1 MLNAEPQPRPDA
13 RPGGRPRGGGPG
25 APIGGPGGGGPG
37 GPGGGLPGA
46 EVRPGPAVVVP
57 PPAPPLEVRPAPPP
71 APPRIE
77 QPRPVQAP
85 AEQPNT
91 LQGDRKY
98 LYRETENLA
107 PNDTR
112 GPLYDA
118 MRRLNAQWLDK
129 GEVRW
134 MSIARVSAIPIIG
147 GIIGGILK
155 PFQARGWME
164 MPVPVGAKP
173 ILKPFTGV
181 LEHGAKF
188 VPPSTTEYLIGAV
201 GNIGIAGAVA
211 GVLSPI
217 VSGLRRLTGE
227 NAFSQFARFANR
239 REDRGLLSRLVH
251 GAESRALKF
260 LFLREDRDTQ
270 QLLRIFDQRTDV
282 NAINIGSR
290 DRLNDLMA
298 AGVMAEMKAQMI
310 AEHNIQLSEKETV
323 RVNRFHDAFRMAQR
337 IYEAKIPTA
346 GQRQIFVNDILPDLM
361 MRRERGLYAGQ
372 TAALAG
378 IGVAKAAGLALLG
391 HVFAL
396 DNIQR
401 LALGVTDVAKGV
413 WKWGA
418 GAFANTVQPAAIHI
432 ASIPHNIQTWAE
444 YVSGT
449 GAYGG
454 WGARGGKWLRDAAGN
469 IVPGPD
475 AGGTFLGPK
484 PGEWI
489 GVPSRP

>member
-1 MLNAEPQPRPDA
+1 MLNAEPQPV
-13 RPGGRPRGGGPG
+13 GPG
-25 APIGGPGGGGPG
+25 RRPPGADRPAGPGGGGGPSAPG
-37 GPGGGLPGA
+37 RPPGAPGAGLPNA
-46 EVRPGPAVVVP
+46 EIRQAPVAAVLP
-57 PPAPPLEVRPAPPP
+57 PQAMRPAPAPVPP
-71 APPRIE
+71 VEPRE
-77 QPRPVQAP
+77 PRQQPVPVP
-85 AEQPNT
+85 AEPNT

-118 MRRLNAQWLDK
+118 MRRLNAQWLDN
-129 GEVRW
+129 GEVRR
-134 MSIARVSAIPIIG
+134 MSIARASAVPIIG
-147 GIIGGILK
+147 GILGGILK
-155 PFQARGWME
+155 PAFGGT
-164 MPVPVGAKP
+164 VPATVPEYLVGA
-173 ILKPFTGV
+173 
-181 LEHGAKF
+181 
-188 VPPSTTEYLIGAV
+188 TE
-201 GNIGIAGAVA
+201 NIGIAGAVA

-290 DRLNDLMA
+290 DRLNNLMA

-310 AEHNIQLSEKETV
+310 AEHNIQLSEKETA

-337 IYEAKIPTA
+337 IYEAKIPTP

-361 MRRERGLYAGQ
+361 MCRERGLYAGQ
-372 TAALAG
+372 TAALAAISAG
-378 IGVAKAAGLALLG
+378 KAAGLALLG
-391 HVFAL
+391 HVFAF

-401 LALGVTDVAKGV
+401 LALAAGDVAKGV
-413 WKWGA
+413 WEWGYKTV
-418 GAFANTVQPAAIHI
+418 ANVAQPAAIHV
-432 ASIPHNIQTWAE
+432 AQIPGNIQGWAE
-444 YVSGT
+444 YITGT
-449 GAYGG
+449 GAYAGV
-454 WGARGGKWLRDAAGN
+454 GARGPG
-469 IVPGPD
+469 VP
-475 AGGTFLGPK
+475 
-484 PGEWI
+484 PGQWI
-489 GVPSRP
+489 GLPSRVP